1 MQYYVF
7 EAVKTQ
13 YYNKSGKLV
22 AYSQTVW
29 VDKNYFIENIINQL
43 QLLVRKYIL
52 CFFFRYQG

>member
-1 MQYYVF
+1 MF
-7 EAVKTQ
+7 EAVETQ

-43 QLLVRKYIL
+43 QLLFRKYIL

>member
-1 MQYYVF
+1 MF
-7 EAVKTQ
+7 EAVETQ

-22 AYSQTVW
+22 TYSQTVW

-52 CFFFRYQG
+52 CCFFRYQG

>member
-7 EAVKTQ
+7 EAVETQ

-22 AYSQTVW
+22 TYSQTVW

-52 CFFFRYQG
+52 CCFFHYQG